1 MIEMMQMICD
11 VTHRIGL
18 QDCKIV
24 LRAIF
29 KKDRVPGFFGVFV
42 SVFSSL
48 CCSGLLDDC
57 R

>member
-29 KKDRVPGFFGVFV
+29 EKERVLGFLEPVCKCVF
-42 SVFSSL
+42 FT
-48 CCSGLLDDC
+48 LLF
-57 R
+57 RFVG